1 MNFKANAVATIMRE
15 PNEIN
20 LPPLS
25 LHEEVATRIQWAAG
39 VVQDELSRL
48 AKGAGLSLPQYRV
61 LRILRD
67 AGEPLSCS
75 EIAERMIARDP
86 DITRLVDKLE
96 KAGLVSRTRSD
107 QDRRVVR
114 SAITDKGRGMVTPL
128 DARMERLHT
137 ELLGGLDD
145 RQLRELSQRLGSLRR
160 RR

>member
-1 MNFKANAVATIMRE
+1 MKTGFIAVATLMRE
-15 PNEIN
+15 PIEIQV
-20 LPPLS
+20 PRLS
-25 LHEEVATRIQWAAG
+25 LHEEVATHIQWAAG

-67 AGEPLSCS
+67 AGEALSCS
-75 EIAERMIARDP
+75 EIADRMIARDP

-96 KAGLVSRTRSD
+96 KAGLVSRSRSD

-114 SAITDKGRGMVTPL
+114 STITDKGRSMVNPL
-128 DARMERLHT
+128 DARVERLHN

-145 RQLRELSQRLGSLRR
+145 RQLRELSQRLSTLRR

>member
-1 MNFKANAVATIMRE
+1 MNSGFFVVATLMRE
-15 PNEIN
+15 PNEAQV
-20 LPPLS
+20 PRLS
-25 LHEEVATRIQWAAG
+25 LHEEVATHIQWAAG

-67 AGEPLSCS
+67 AGEPLSCT
-75 EIAERMIARDP
+75 EIADRMITRDP

-96 KAGLVSRTRSD
+96 KAGLVSRSRSD

-114 SAITDKGRGMVTPL
+114 SSITDKGRSMVNPL
-128 DARMERLHT
+128 DVRVERLHN

-145 RQLRELSQRLGSLRR
+145 HQLREISQRLSSLRR